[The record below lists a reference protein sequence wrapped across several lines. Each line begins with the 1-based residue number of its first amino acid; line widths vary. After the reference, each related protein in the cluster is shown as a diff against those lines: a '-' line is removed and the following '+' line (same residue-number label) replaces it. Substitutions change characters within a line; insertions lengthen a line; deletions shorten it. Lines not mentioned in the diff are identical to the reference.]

1 MKLEF
6 KVYSVNEES
15 IYYNSLIKAHERTRK
30 AFKAPIHFL
39 NEFIVVGEDD
49 ENYRVHQLDET
60 GLSVFGG
67 CELDLTALSIPKS
80 DFKWDGTTYVELD
93 IPKICLTI
101 DIIDKIKELNS

>member
-15 IYYNSLIKAHERTRK
+15 IYYKSLIKAHERTRK

-49 ENYRVHQLDET
+49 ENY
-60 GLSVFGG
+60 
-67 CELDLTALSIPKS
+67 I
-80 DFKWDGTTYVELD
+80 
-93 IPKICLTI
+93 
-101 DIIDKIKELNS
+101 

>member
-15 IYYNSLIKAHERTRK
+15 IYYKSLIKAHERTRK
-30 AFKAPIHFL
+30 AFKAPIQFL

-49 ENYRVHQLDET
+49 ENYKVHQLDET

-67 CELDLTALSIPKS
+67 WELDLTALFNPKN
-80 DFKWDGTTYVELD
+80 DL
-93 IPKICLTI
+93 
-101 DIIDKIKELNS
+101 

>member
-15 IYYNSLIKAHERTRK
+15 IYYKSLIKAYERTSK
-30 AFKAPIHFL
+30 AFKAPMKFL
-39 NEFIVVGEDD
+39 NEFIVVGGDD
-49 ENYRVHQLDET
+49 ENYKAHQLDET
-60 GLSVFGG
+60 GLSVYGG
-67 CELDLTALSIPKS
+67 VELDLTALSIPKN

-93 IPKICLTI
+93 IPKSYLTI

>member
-15 IYYNSLIKAHERTRK
+15 IYYKSLIKAHERTRK

-49 ENYRVHQLDET
+49 ENYQLDET

>member
-6 KVYSVNEES
+6 KVYSVIEES
-15 IYYNSLIKAHERTRK
+15 IYYKSLIKAH
-30 AFKAPIHFL
+30 
-39 NEFIVVGEDD
+39 EFIVVGEDD

-80 DFKWDGTTYVELD
+80 DFKWDRTTYVELD